1 MRDLKVFS
9 ILLGLLLLL
18 AACGGGS
25 VQPINSTPTPGVKEI
40 VLEGPNELKF
50 VPDSGTAKVGQE
62 VKITLKNTGALE
74 HNFIWDDTGEEAIAT
89 QAGESKSTTR
99 TFDTAGEYTFSC
111 SIPGH
116 KEAGMVGKL
125 IIE

>member
-1 MRDLKVFS
+1 MRNLKVFS

-18 AACGGGS
+18 AACGGSS

-50 VPDSGTAKVGQE
+50 VPDSANAKVGQE

-74 HNFIWDDTGEEAIAT
+74 HNLVWDDTGEEVIVT
-89 QAGESKSTTR
+89 QAAEEGTTSR
-99 TFDTAGEYTFSC
+99 TFDTAGEYGFHC
-111 SIPGH
+111 SVPGH
-116 KEAGMVGKL
+116 KEAGMIGKL
-125 IIE
+125 IVE